1 MSETEMR
8 KDIDVLIEEL
18 KAIRSELSIRYKFL
32 KEDAIG
38 GIKIAVLIIASLLGL
53 KLAIKF
59 LRVLLS
65 FLLKHKLGLA
75 AILALCYL
83 GWRGLNQDNKNG

>member
-8 KDIDVLIEEL
+8 KDIDVLITEL
-18 KAIRSELSIRYKFL
+18 KAIRSELGIRWGFL

-38 GIKIAVLIIASLLGL
+38 GIKIAVLIIVSLLGL

-59 LRVLLS
+59 LRVLLA

-75 AILALCYL
+75 AISALCYL
-83 GWRGLNQDNKNG
+83 GWRGLNQDKANR

>member
-1 MSETEMR
+1 MR
-8 KDIDVLIEEL
+8 KDIDDLIAEL
-18 KAIRSELSIRYKFL
+18 KAIRSELGIRYGFL

-38 GIKIAVLIIASLLGL
+38 GIKVVVLIIASLLGL

-59 LRVLLS
+59 LRVLLA
-65 FLLKHKLGLA
+65 FLLKHKLGLT

-83 GWRGLNQDNKNG
+83 GWRGFNQDNRNG

>member
-8 KDIDVLIEEL
+8 KDIDDLIAEL
-18 KAIRSELSIRYKFL
+18 KAIRGELGIRYGFL
-32 KEDAIG
+32 KEDAIS
-38 GIKIAVLIIASLLGL
+38 GIKIAALIIASLLGL

-65 FLLKHKLGLA
+65 FLLRHKLGLT
-75 AILALCYL
+75 AIMALCYL
-83 GWRGLNQDNKNG
+83 GWRGFNPDSMNG